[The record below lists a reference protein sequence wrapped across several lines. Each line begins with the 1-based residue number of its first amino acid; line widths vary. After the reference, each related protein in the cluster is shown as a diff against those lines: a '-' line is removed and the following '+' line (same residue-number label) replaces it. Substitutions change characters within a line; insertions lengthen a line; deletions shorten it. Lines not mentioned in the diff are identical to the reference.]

1 MSSGASPGRRC
12 ARRRAAARRRGCCSR
27 MRSPTASS
35 RSCSTW
41 TAVRRS
47 NSTRPRPRRS
57 TSAKRGSMPRVG
69 RRSQTSSPG
78 CTATCSAPSPATS
91 APTASSRRR
100 RSWSSSMSRRLEVGL
115 VLLLALAVAFA
126 VWAGKRSGGGTPDF
140 DFRASAFLS
149 GPRGSRALYDVLV
162 RLRIPVERRRTPLF
176 DLAQDARFVRAGG
189 AVVAAG
195 SGGGITRCV
204 GWRTANATRFV
215 ASDSF
220 PVQPPQPGLDLPPV
234 ADYLKPAGTGPDA
247 AARRRFRGGEVE
259 ENECETLLAVAQD
272 TLLRLVDG
280 RPVALRLRYAG
291 GGSVTL
297 VADAGYFR
305 NRTWRATDVPE
316 FLVPLLLPARRG
328 RVAWDEYH
336 QGFGKE
342 RSLGGALVGW
352 LAATPGGWAVLQ
364 LVAVLLAGLA
374 VAAVR
379 FGPARPVLERR
390 RRSPLEHL
398 EALAAGL
405 EGAVGVE
412 TSIGLTVSGLRRR
425 LGRTGVMH
433 LDEQRSWLAALEL
446 ALPTTAGRNAVRRL
460 QRIINQ
466 PGGPERALAAAQ
478 AVEDMWEE
486 LRPQQTHAAS

>member
-1 MSSGASPGRRC
+1 
-12 ARRRAAARRRGCCSR
+12 
-27 MRSPTASS
+27 
-35 RSCSTW
+35 
-41 TAVRRS
+41 
-47 NSTRPRPRRS
+47 
-57 TSAKRGSMPRVG
+57 
-69 RRSQTSSPG
+69 
-78 CTATCSAPSPATS
+78 
-91 APTASSRRR
+91 
-100 RSWSSSMSRRLEVGL
+100 MSRRLEVGL

-176 DLAQDARFVRAGG
+176 DLAQDPRHRPAVLAVLDPPLDLEAAELAQVARFVRAGG

-478 AVEDMWEE
+478 AVEDVWEE

>member
-176 DLAQDARFVRAGG
+176 DLAQDPRHRPAVLAVLDPPLDLEAAERAQVARFVRAGG

-220 PVQPPQPGLDLPPV
+220 PVQPPQPGLQLPPV

-247 AARRRFRGGEVE
+247 AARDRKSTRL
-259 ENECETLLAVAQD
+259 NSSHMSISYAVFC
-272 TLLRLVDG
+272 L
-280 RPVALRLRYAG
+280 
-291 GGSVTL
+291 
-297 VADAGYFR
+297 
-305 NRTWRATDVPE
+305 
-316 FLVPLLLPARRG
+316 
-328 RVAWDEYH
+328 
-336 QGFGKE
+336 KKKK
-342 RSLGGALVGW
+342 
-352 LAATPGGWAVLQ
+352 
-364 LVAVLLAGLA
+364 
-374 VAAVR
+374 
-379 FGPARPVLERR
+379 
-390 RRSPLEHL
+390 
-398 EALAAGL
+398 
-405 EGAVGVE
+405 
-412 TSIGLTVSGLRRR
+412 
-425 LGRTGVMH
+425 
-433 LDEQRSWLAALEL
+433 
-446 ALPTTAGRNAVRRL
+446 
-460 QRIINQ
+460 
-466 PGGPERALAAAQ
+466 
-478 AVEDMWEE
+478 
-486 LRPQQTHAAS
+486 QQTE